1 MCLGVPGRIVAISDA
16 AQLRA
21 QVDVEG
27 VLQEVSVAM
36 LGVAEPDGA
45 RVGDWVVV
53 HLGFALDKID
63 QAEATEMLDSRRAL
77 ADMYE
82 QELTS

>member
-1 MCLGVPGRIVAISDA
+1 MCLGIPGRIVEISDA

-27 VLQEVSVAM
+27 VRREVSVAM
-36 LGVAEPDGA
+36 LGLDEPDGA

-53 HLGFALDKID
+53 HLGFAMAKMD
-63 QAEATEMLDSRRAL
+63 QGEAAEMLAGRQAL
-77 ADMYE
+77 AAMYE
-82 QELTS
+82 QQLMP